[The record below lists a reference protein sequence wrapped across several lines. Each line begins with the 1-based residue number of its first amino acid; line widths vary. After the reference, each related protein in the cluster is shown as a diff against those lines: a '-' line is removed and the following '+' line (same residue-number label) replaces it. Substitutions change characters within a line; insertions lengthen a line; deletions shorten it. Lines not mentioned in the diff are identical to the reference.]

1 MTARGAVTK
10 FTIGARRDTPEGAA
24 LFAAIPIA
32 CVMLDVH
39 DRFCAANPA
48 GEQFFS
54 LSLPQL
60 SHLALG
66 DLIPP
71 DSPVF
76 AMLAQVRDHGV
87 TIQERDL
94 NFDSPRL
101 SRRNVAVQA
110 APFADEPGSVVLT
123 FSDGAAARALDRQ
136 LGFRNAARSVAGMA
150 AILAHEV
157 KNPLSGIRGAAQL
170 LENTAIDSDRELA
183 VLIREEADRIRA
195 LVERMEAFGEGPLE
209 RGAVNI
215 HRVLGHVRRLA
226 QTGFAAHLRVV
237 ERYDPSLP
245 PVWGHRDQ
253 LVQVFLNLVKNAAEA
268 MTDAGREGEITLIT
282 AYQHSIRLAAPS
294 SSGGAGGVHLP
305 LMVIVRDQGP
315 GIPPEIEKNLFDPFV
330 TTKCTGSGLGLALV
344 AKIIGDHGGL
354 IEVDSRPD
362 RTQFRISLPV
372 FPDEDRLADDTQFAD
387 DAAFLD
393 HAPLSDRARGE
404 MRRGAA
410 DPR

>member
-1 MTARGAVTK
+1 MSARGAVSA
-10 FTIGARRDTPEGAA
+10 FTTGAQIGGAQIGGAQLGGAQTGGAQRGAGEGAA
-24 LFAAIPIA
+24 LFAAMPIA
-32 CVMLDVH
+32 CVMLDAR
-39 DRFCAANPA
+39 DMFRAANPA
-48 GEQFFS
+48 GEQFFC

-60 SHLALG
+60 WHLAIG
-66 DLIPP
+66 DLIPR
-71 DSPVF
+71 DSPIF

-94 NFDSPRL
+94 SFDSPRL
-101 SRRNVAVQA
+101 SRRGVAVQA
-110 APFADEPGSVVLT
+110 APFGDEPGSVVLT

-136 LGFRNAARSVAGMA
+136 MGFRNAARSVAGMA

-157 KNPLSGIRGAAQL
+157 RNPLSGIRGAAQL
-170 LENTAIDSDRELA
+170 LENTAIDGDRELA

-195 LVERMEAFGEGPLE
+195 LVDRMEAFGEGPLE

-226 QTGFAAHLRVV
+226 QSGFAAHLRVV

-268 MTDAGREGEITLIT
+268 MTDEGRDGQITLIT
-282 AYQHSIRLAAPS
+282 AYQHGIRLAAPS
-294 SSGGAGGVHLP
+294 SSGTAGGVHLP

-330 TTKCTGSGLGLALV
+330 TTKCSGSGLGLALV

-354 IEVDSRPD
+354 IEVDSRPE
-362 RTQFRISLPV
+362 RTEFRISLPV
-372 FPDEDRLADDTQFAD
+372 FPEDG
-387 DAAFLD
+387 
-393 HAPLSDRARGE
+393 GE
-404 MRRGAA
+404 MNEGAA
-410 DPR
+410 DTR